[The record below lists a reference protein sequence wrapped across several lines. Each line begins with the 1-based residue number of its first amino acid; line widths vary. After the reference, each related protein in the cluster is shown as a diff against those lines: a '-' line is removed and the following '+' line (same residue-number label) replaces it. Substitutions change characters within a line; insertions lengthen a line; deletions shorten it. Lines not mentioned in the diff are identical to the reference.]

1 MYTVINNDK
10 EQTMDDNPTLLI
22 TLNDFNGLLAAYD
35 EAAETVW
42 NMDISQLTAV
52 IMELEKEI
60 VAIKDRVKY
69 LNEGMV
75 EL

>member
-1 MYTVINNDK
+1 
-10 EQTMDDNPTLLI
+10 MDDNPTLLI